1 MASPNKHQRSA
12 PFWTHK
18 SLIPLK
24 DDIDEV
30 RDESTEAVGLGS
42 EAAEAW
48 DNDLDLDDHDLD
60 DGLVD
65 TQIRLETCATFR
77 ECLNEHIR
85 LLREFADGLEYQRQF
100 TDHRMLETLEQD
112 GAGLFRLAKF
122 VSATK
127 AALIHLDH
135 LLQLPGKGPH
145 QTLCITALVLKLAKK
160 IHDFTYLYYW
170 RIHTS
175 AYS

>member
-1 MASPNKHQRSA
+1 M
-12 PFWTHK
+12 
-18 SLIPLK
+18 IPLE
-24 DDIDEV
+24 DDIDEA
-30 RDESTEAVGLGS
+30 RDGSTEAVGPGS
-42 EAAEAW
+42 EAAEAR
-48 DNDLDLDDHDLD
+48 DNDPDLDDHDLD

-65 TQIRLETCATFR
+65 TQIGLETRATFR
-77 ECLNEHIR
+77 ERLDERTR

-100 TDHRMLETLEQD
+100 TNHRMLETLERD
-112 GAGLFRLAKF
+112 GAGLFRLAKN
-122 VSATK
+122 VSAAK

-145 QTLCITALVLKLAKK
+145 QTLCITTLVLELAKK